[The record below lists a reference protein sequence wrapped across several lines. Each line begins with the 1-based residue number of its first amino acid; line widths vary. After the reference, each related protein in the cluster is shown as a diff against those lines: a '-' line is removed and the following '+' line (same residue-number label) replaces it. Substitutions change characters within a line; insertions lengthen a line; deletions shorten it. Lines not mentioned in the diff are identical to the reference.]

1 MPDRYCIPALKAG
14 KPRKGLSR
22 AVFLEQRKLGVFPA
36 YPSITGPQSTHGD
49 QSLRTSASSALDSWR
64 GTFLGDATYVV
75 FKR

>member
-14 KPRKGLSR
+14 KPRKGPSR
-22 AVFLEQRKLGVFPA
+22 AVFLEQCKLGVFPA

-49 QSLRTSASSALDSWR
+49 QSLRTSMPSAPDSWR